1 MISVA
6 LWRTLKISFWNFWEK
21 KERNSNSSVTYTT
34 VSYRYYVSSGSSW
47 IKDINI
53 HLYKGLYSREI
64 VVNDWFREA
73 DRIF

>member
-1 MISVA
+1 MISR
-6 LWRTLKISFWNFWEK
+6 WRTLKISFWNFWEQRRTQLPK
-21 KERNSNSSVTYTT
+21 LSLYKLEVD
-34 VSYRYYVSSGSSW
+34 SGSSW